1 MCSLTTDLPPKT
13 NVLYTVSLNGNGLSS
28 TTSHSAEPK
37 KREDPVTLG
46 RQQPSL
52 AFSETH
58 GQLVS
63 APERDVG

>member
-37 KREDPVTLG
+37 EKERTLLQYEVFF
-46 RQQPSL
+46 RTFVL
-52 AFSETH
+52 T
-58 GQLVS
+58 
-63 APERDVG
+63 